1 VYRLRQGRCRNR
13 LPCRRSARGQR
24 REVQI
29 CALAATVEGVAAAAE
44 LPVTPTLPVDRTRD
58 VCGGGGVVAGGEP
71 RDASQWPP
79 PPLYS
84 AV

>member
-1 VYRLRQGRCRNR
+1 
-13 LPCRRSARGQR
+13 
-24 REVQI
+24 VQI
-29 CALAATVEGVAAAAE
+29 CARAATVGEVAAAAE
-44 LPVTPTLPVDRTRD
+44 LPVTAALPVDRLGN
-58 VCGGGGVVAGGEP
+58 VGGGVVAGGEP

>member
-13 LPCRRSARGQR
+13 LPCSRSARGQR

-29 CALAATVEGVAAAAE
+29 CARAATVGEVAAAAA
-44 LPVTPTLPVDRTRD
+44 LPVTAARPCRSGRE
-58 VCGGGGVVAGGEP
+58 CRWGFVAGGEP
-71 RDASQWPP
+71 RTSSQWPP